1 MVLGRLAGVGI
12 GNSVRTPSGVI
23 LPILLPSRSVNHT
36 FPSGPAVISHGAD
49 RGVGTANSVIWPV
62 VGSMRPTRLP
72 GISVNHRFPSGPA
85 VITRGCP
92 PEVTGYSVTAPVA
105 AISRAMAPAVDAV
118 RRSVNQTLP
127 SDPTATEVGLLFA
140 VGTANSVIDPSS
152 VIRPSLLPRVSA
164 NQIDPSG
171 PGVRPSGA
179 LSAVG
184 IGYSV
189 TKPVTVMRPIAPASP
204 SVNHMAPSAAATI
217 SFGPACAAGNAY
229 SVKCP
234 ACPLLADA
242 DDEDP
247 VITRSRAATD
257 RLTADPTRPAHR
269 SRSMAFTVDLPL
281 RSLGPDRPPRRRATV
296 LAIISC

>member
-62 VGSMRPTRLP
+62 VGSMRPTLLP

-92 PEVTGYSVTAPVA
+92 PAVTGNSVTAPVDGT
-105 AISRAMAPAVDAV
+105 SRATAPVGDAV
-118 RRSVNQTLP
+118 RRSVNHTSP
-127 SDPTATEVGLLFA
+127 SEPTATEVGLLLV
-140 VGTANSVIDPSS
+140 VGTVNSVIDPLR
-152 VIRPSLLPRVSA
+152 VICPTLLPRVSA
-164 NQIDPSG
+164 NQIDPSA
-171 PGVRPSGA
+171 PAVSPSGA
-179 LSAVG
+179 LPAVG
-184 IGYSV
+184 IGYSA
-189 TKPVTVMRPIAPASP
+189 TEPAAVMRPIAPALN

-217 SFGPACAAGNAY
+217 SPGPACAVGNAY
-229 SVKCP
+229 SVKFP

-242 DDEDP
+242 AYENP
-247 VITRSRAATD
+247 AITTSRVTAATNM
-257 RLTADPTRPAHR
+257 RR
-269 SRSMAFTVDLPL
+269 SVDFMVYPQMD
-281 RSLGPDRPPRRRATV
+281 S
-296 LAIISC
+296 